1 MNKLAVAA
9 LLLVGVSTSA
19 LAQGVPVVDSG
30 LTARDII
37 ETADREADLAV
48 QGDTLAVEEAISEI
62 EREQLS
68 VLDAILDA
76 QTSFDAGGVA
86 LSGMVS
92 GLEDGIGDADR
103 SVEARARQTN
113 AWCWVTGALS

>member
-1 MNKLAVAA
+1 M
-9 LLLVGVSTSA
+9 
-19 LAQGVPVVDSG
+19 PVVDSG

-48 QGDTLAVEEAISEI
+48 QGETLAVEEAISGI

-86 LSGMVS
+86 ISGMVS
-92 GLEDGIGDADR
+92 GLEGGSGDADR
-103 SVEARARQTN
+103 SVEAVYGTADLDPNPAGDQMFGD
-113 AWCWVTGALS
+113 AA